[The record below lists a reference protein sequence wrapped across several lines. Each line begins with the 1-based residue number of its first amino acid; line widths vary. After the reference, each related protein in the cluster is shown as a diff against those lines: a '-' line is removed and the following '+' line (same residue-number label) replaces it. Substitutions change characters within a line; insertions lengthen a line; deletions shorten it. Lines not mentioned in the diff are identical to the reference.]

1 MAASCNLFGTQV
13 LRVLIIAAKQLARTF
28 AQRQVSSARVNVQVL
43 SFLLS
48 TCCFLKNAASL
59 LKAFHW
65 PLPLPTLQRRQALMK
80 LKETQAMRPLV
91 LCVCALESRC
101 TPRGYQ
107 RVAGRRR
114 PSSSFIMC
122 CACQYLTQSQA
133 ACTPCGHVFCW
144 RCIAGKCCFAIKMR
158 ICFHAHLQSS

>member
-1 MAASCNLFGTQV
+1 M
-13 LRVLIIAAKQLARTF
+13 LIIAAKQLARTF

-48 TCCFLKNAASL
+48 TCCLLKNAASL
-59 LKAFHW
+59 FKAFHW
-65 PLPLPTLQRRQALMK
+65 PLPMQTLQRRQALMK
-80 LKETQAMRPLV
+80 RKEKQDMRPLV

-107 RVAGRRR
+107 RVARRRR

-122 CACQYLTQSQA
+122 CTCQYLTQSQA

-144 RCIAGKCCFAIKMR
+144 RCIAGKRGFAIKMNFFFPCALAILVIR
-158 ICFHAHLQSS
+158 AFQSGW